1 MSIANAAHCS
11 MIGGGGAKPWVNPY
25 TAGSVIN
32 MWDAEWNAGGGI
44 HSDDL
49 TNLMDCVGDSNA
61 TLSQSSS
68 AAPTYSNK
76 GFIFGGA
83 SAYNFTPSSALK
95 AAHSAKSLTIEI
107 VCKVTGY
114 ASTNRGLLS
123 LSPVT
128 NNESSF
134 NGNPY
139 VRIYADGSYPQD
151 TFYISNTSSGQSVGG
166 KFFRNGLSL
175 NEIYTLGFVISSSY
189 VAIYFN
195 GVLGANNRFT
205 SISSTSPTLGCI
217 GAKSGTSGLFQ
228 TCDNATIYNIR
239 IHNKQCTA
247 AELAA
252 LYAVDASRFAV

>member
-1 MSIANAAHCS
+1 MNIAAHHS
-11 MIGGGGAKPWVNPY
+11 MIGGKKKWVNPY

-32 MWDAEWNAGGGI
+32 MWDAEWNAGSGI
-44 HSDDL
+44 HSADL

-61 TLSQSSS
+61 MLSQSSS

-107 VCKVTGY
+107 VCRVTGY
-114 ASTNRGLLS
+114 ASTNRGILS

-128 NNESSF
+128 NNEGAY

-139 VRIYADGSYPQD
+139 IRIYADGSYAQD
-151 TFYISNTSSGQSVGG
+151 SFYVSNTSSVQTTPG
-166 KFFRNGLSL
+166 KFFRNGLLL
-175 NEIYTLGFVISSSY
+175 NEIYTLGIVISSSY
-189 VAIYFN
+189 ANFYLN
-195 GVLGANNRFT
+195 GVSVANHWFKGT
-205 SISSTSPTLGCI
+205 SSTSPTLGCI

-228 TCDNATIYNIR
+228 ACNLATIYNIR

-252 LYAVDASRFAV
+252 LYAIDASRFAA